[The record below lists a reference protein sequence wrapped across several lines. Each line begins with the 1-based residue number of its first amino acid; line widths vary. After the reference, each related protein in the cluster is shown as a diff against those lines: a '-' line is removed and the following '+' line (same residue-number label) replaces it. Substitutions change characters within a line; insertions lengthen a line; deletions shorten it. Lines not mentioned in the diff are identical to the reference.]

1 MNLSQEHRRF
11 LLVEQCAIPTTIN
24 LLVNGLIALLMNL
37 SVDTVPIW
45 GGGSVSLD
53 LLATSFLLPLI
64 LCLAVSP
71 SIKKKV
77 QSGKL
82 SPLPV
87 DRLPIFHW
95 YKRSP
100 WLRALFLGVMGVI
113 FAGIPIVWTLSLG
126 QAQPFPVMSFV
137 VFKAFW
143 AAAIAFFITPIVGWW
158 ALANASRKLQRDSI
172 KIIDYIND

>member
-11 LLVEQCAIPTTIN
+11 LLIEQCAIPTMIN
-24 LLVNGLIALLMNL
+24 LLVNGLIAWLMNF
-37 SVDTVPIW
+37 SIENVPIW
-45 GGGSVSLD
+45 GGSSVSLD
-53 LLATSFLLPLI
+53 LLATSFLLPFI

-77 QSGKL
+77 KSGKL
-82 SPLPV
+82 SPLYANQF
-87 DRLPIFHW
+87 PIFHW
-95 YKRSP
+95 YKRSTL
-100 WLRALFLGVMGVI
+100 LRGLFLGAMGVI

-143 AAAIAFFITPIVGWW
+143 AAAIAFIITPIVGWW
-158 ALANASRKLQRDSI
+158 ALANASRKFSRDR
-172 KIIDYIND
+172 IILDL